1 MYGEWGRP
9 DMLIYKY
16 LKSIF
21 YKNTKFYLN
30 NYGNHTRD
38 FTYINDVTEI
48 LYRLLNTRLLESNV
62 IVNICSNKPIKITK
76 VLEFINKFLKKKTKI
91 YKRSFQKADVKKTHG
106 SNLKIKKMSNK
117 KSFTDLN
124 HALSN
129 TCIWFNRNSKLF
141 M

>member
-1 MYGEWGRP
+1 MK
-9 DMLIYKY
+9 IKHY
-16 LKSIF
+16 L
-21 YKNTKFYLN
+21 KFYLN

-48 LYRLLNTRLLESNV
+48 LYRLLNIRLLESNV

-106 SNLKIKKMSNK
+106 SNLKIKKITK
-117 KSFTDLN
+117 KKKFSSISTSLLRTIKWYEKN
-124 HALSN
+124 
-129 TCIWFNRNSKLF
+129 WKLF
-141 M
+141 S